1 MSIELNTKGDEGL
14 SLSRCSSLSKGTI
27 SALGL
32 FLALLASSW
41 LLPST
46 STFWHLSR
54 SAGFVAYT
62 LLWLDFITGV
72 LLSAKSAKHF
82 GSPGAT
88 AAFHQAL
95 TTSAL
100 GFSFFHALVLLGD
113 KSMGGTLEA
122 VLIPFVTKFHPI
134 AMAMGQL
141 ASWLLLLT
149 LLTTRLR
156 KTIGYRAWH
165 KIHMLCY
172 LTYWFTLAHALY
184 LGSDIEHP
192 LAAVYLTIT
201 GALALMLSLIR
212 ILNGGGSRSRGR

>member
-1 MSIELNTKGDEGL
+1 MSLELNTKGGDGL
-14 SLSRCSSLSKGTI
+14 SLSRCSSLSKGAI

-32 FLALLASSW
+32 FLALLVSSW

-46 STFWHLSR
+46 STFWYLSR

-62 LLWLDFITGV
+62 LLWLDFITGA
-72 LLSAKSAKHF
+72 LLSAKSAKYL
-82 GSPGAT
+82 GSPATT

-95 TTSAL
+95 TASAL

-141 ASWLLLLT
+141 AIWFLILI

-156 KTIGYRAWH
+156 KTIGYKVWH
-165 KIHMLCY
+165 KIHLLCY
-172 LTYWFTLAHALY
+172 LTYWFALAHALW
-184 LGSDIEHP
+184 LGSDIENP
-192 LAAVYLTIT
+192 VAAVYLTIT

-212 ILNGGGSRSRGR
+212 ILKAGGGRGR